1 MRRIFILLRPYG
13 IALAVFIFL
22 NLALAIRRPT
32 LSATSIWLFLKIREP
47 LLSAIAGVLGLALL
61 VPHASAAR
69 APQRLLVGGVLVGF
83 LALSGANIMNF
94 YIATQKGRVVSAFPL
109 PFSMVIAAILAS
121 EAARVIWWTPITP
134 RLPLLARRFIAA
146 ASVALAFFVLIFAHI
161 VTFGL
166 TDYAPAAETADAAV
180 ILGAK
185 VYPDGTLSDA
195 LQDRVL
201 TGVRLFNEG
210 RVKYLILS
218 GGVEPSGVSE
228 PRAMARLALAS
239 FVPESCLI
247 LDEGGANTLC
257 SAQNSR
263 RIAEEMGFSRK
274 LLVVSQYYHNARVK
288 MVFER
293 EGTVCYTVP
302 AQYRRLA
309 REPYF
314 LLREVIAF
322 PVYYLCYL

>member
-1 MRRIFILLRPYG
+1 MRRIFIFLRPFG

-32 LSATSIWLFLKIREP
+32 LSATSIWLYLKIREP

-69 APQRLLVGGVLVGF
+69 AANRLLVGGVLVGF

-94 YIATQKGRVVSAFPL
+94 YIATRNGRVASAFPL
-109 PFSMVIAAILAS
+109 PFSLVIAAILAS
-121 EAARVIWWTPITP
+121 EAARVIWWIPVTP
-134 RLPLLARRFIAA
+134 RLPLLARRFIAS
-146 ASVALAFFVLIFAHI
+146 ASVVLAFFVLILAHI

-166 TDYAPAAETADAAV
+166 TDYAPAVETADAAV

-185 VYPDGTLSDA
+185 VYPDGTLSAA
-195 LQDRVL
+195 LEDRVL
-201 TGVRLFNEG
+201 TGLRLFKEG
-210 RVKYLILS
+210 RVRFLILS
-218 GGVEPSGVSE
+218 GGVEPGGLSE
-228 PRAMARLALAS
+228 PRAMAHALENY
-239 FVPESCLI
+239 VPQSCLI

-322 PVYYLCYL
+322 PIYYLCYL